1 MSEPSD
7 YVAAQIRHL
16 LAEGGLGEL
25 SLDVKVADGRVVL
38 VGHVESDAVRRA
50 ICQSVRDQLADLDV
64 CDEMTVVDATAPAD
78 HEEVR

>member
-1 MSEPSD
+1 MTEPSD
-7 YVAAQIRHL
+7 YLAARIRHL

-50 ICQSVRDQLADLDV
+50 ICQSVDDLAADHEV
-64 CDEMTVVDATAPAD
+64 CDELMVVDATVPPD